1 MARVVTCPSCQ
12 AKGSVPDESKAAR
25 IKCPKCG
32 QMFEVKGAAGGP
44 ASTTTKKPSSSAG
57 PRPAAPRSAAYDDL
71 EGAEPLP
78 SIANT
83 GSRRAMPAA
92 PGRGQGQSQG
102 SGQSPMLYVVVG
114 IGSVA
119 VLLLIGL
126 LVAVLMRGSGDSG
139 KMAAAPAGEKNATE
153 VAAAAEIGPVT
164 AATPPAATATAAP
177 ASAISASTTPSAA
190 PTTPITPEM
199 DHDQIVRRLKDA
211 TVFVVLK
218 IDGKPVSSG
227 SGFVIDVKQGNSV
240 TIATNR
246 HVAVAD
252 MSRIPPSL
260 AKEGAKQSLEVVFRS
275 GLGAEEKAYPARI
288 LAADLTEEYAT
299 DLAFLRIDG
308 VTNAPAPLNIMS
320 KVEATEGMKYIGAG
334 FPLGTQLNSIS
345 ESKGNP
351 RVTITTGIVGRI
363 HTDEYGQIT
372 MLQVGGSLL
381 PGNSGGPLIE
391 EKTGKLLGVAVA
403 SLAVSGIDSV
413 GFIVTADELRRSLA
427 GRVGAVDL
435 DLKAITASS
444 ADLQIQAQLMD
455 PHGAVQGV
463 VLHFAPASAGKVSPK
478 SDGSWPPLPNSTS
491 LELTSDPKSPTASGR
506 VQVALKGEGA
516 AGRKVLIQ
524 AAYKDRRGQLVYSKP
539 KEYEL
544 PEKPGRILPP
554 GELQRTLKAMRRK
567 SLALLGAL
575 VDPDKDCKL
584 TKDEDNYKVTIE
596 IPGKLHTLSPEI
608 TTRLDKKKSLHN
620 APFTTADVEGDFAAL
635 VEVTGDIQPGS
646 AVPKDR
652 KGNDL
657 PFTFQSGGLILYQD
671 KNNFLRLERAGSIII
686 SQRLAPVHR
695 LVIEAVKDGVQAMHP
710 IYLDVPEK
718 DILLILIRRK
728 GRVRCM
734 FSANGGTQLVA
745 FHEFALDLPKKMKI
759 GLTAAN
765 ISAKPLS
772 MTFENFAIVN
782 DSTMI
787 DSQFGEGEG
796 PTKKK
801 DAK

>member
-1 MARVVTCPSCQ
+1 
-12 AKGSVPDESKAAR
+12 
-25 IKCPKCG
+25 
-32 QMFEVKGAAGGP
+32 
-44 ASTTTKKPSSSAG
+44 
-57 PRPAAPRSAAYDDL
+57 
-71 EGAEPLP
+71 
-78 SIANT
+78 
-83 GSRRAMPAA
+83 
-92 PGRGQGQSQG
+92 
-102 SGQSPMLYVVVG
+102 
-114 IGSVA
+114 
-119 VLLLIGL
+119 
-126 LVAVLMRGSGDSG
+126 
-139 KMAAAPAGEKNATE
+139 
-153 VAAAAEIGPVT
+153 
-164 AATPPAATATAAP
+164 
-177 ASAISASTTPSAA
+177 
-190 PTTPITPEM
+190 
-199 DHDQIVRRLKDA
+199 
-211 TVFVVLK
+211 
-218 IDGKPVSSG
+218 
-227 SGFVIDVKQGNSV
+227 
-240 TIATNR
+240 
-246 HVAVAD
+246 
-252 MSRIPPSL
+252 
-260 AKEGAKQSLEVVFRS
+260 
-275 GLGAEEKAYPARI
+275 
-288 LAADLTEEYAT
+288 
-299 DLAFLRIDG
+299 
-308 VTNAPAPLNIMS
+308 MS

-334 FPLGTQLNSIS
+334 FPLGKQLNGIS

-427 GRVGAVDL
+427 GRVGALDL

-444 ADLQIQAQLMD
+444 ADLQVQAQLMD
-455 PHGAVQGV
+455 PKHAIQGV
-463 VLHFAPASAGKVSPK
+463 VLHFMPASAGNVTPK

-491 LELTSDPKSPTASGR
+491 LELTSDPKTLTASGR

-544 PEKPGRILPP
+544 PDKPGRILPP
-554 GELQRTLKAMRRK
+554 GELQRKIKAVRSK
-567 SLALLGAL
+567 SLAMLGAL

-584 TKDEDNYKVTIE
+584 TKDEDSYKVTIE

-620 APFTTADVEGDFAAL
+620 APFTTTDVEGDFAAL

-652 KGNDL
+652 KGNEL

-686 SQRLAPVHR
+686 SQRAPVHR

-734 FSANGGTQLVA
+734 FSSNGGTQLIA
-745 FHEFALDLPKKMKI
+745 FHEFELDLPKKMKI

-772 MTFENFAIVN
+772 MVFENFAIVN
-782 DSTMI
+782 DATMI
-787 DSQFGEGEG
+787 DSQFGEGSEG
-796 PTKKK
+796 FKKK
-801 DAK
+801 DNK